1 MKQSLHRQAVAKSLR
16 DKISNAEK
24 ELEQILNNDTKERE
38 DSLKRHETILNQ
50 KEQLEALYEELH
62 NLTQDAQGVY
72 MNAVAARRE
81 VVAEKRV
88 LWEEAKESLEQAS
101 PPWLRKLSAAFQVL
115 EAAIAGEEDL
125 TLGVFQQSSFFSQL
139 TLPSRINDDFTSLG
153 TEDIPPLD
161 NDAKSLEE
169 LTSASTVR
177 ETKWRSNVRKLL
189 EEVKLAWRA
198 SFEQNHQQ
206 VIVALDDGLLHINQS
221 PMHVRARLNAI
232 KALGME
238 AQAQGDSNF
247 KQLMRALEN
256 AEREL
261 NKATSKSALESISG
275 AADRKAEVI
284 KEIRILEDELG
295 ITKAREESQAEK
307 DEMQEWLQTELRI
320 LDEDPRPPP
329 PHMYN
334 WLLDEASLAGEWQTA
349 LYVVG
354 SMERRHIPITL
365 QHFRKT
371 ITAYKNASPPQVERA
386 ADLLDKM
393 PAYGFIPTVEI
404 YNIVLDVCRKAS
416 NWRRALRIFSRMKEA
431 GVEPNTHTFIIIS
444 KATAHSKDPPS
455 EIYTAL
461 HLAGF
466 PADVCYVAGST
477 NAQFR
482 ERNAKEVL

>member
-88 LWEEAKESLEQAS
+88 LAKETLGSF
-101 PPWLRKLSAAFQVL
+101 PVL

-177 ETKWRSNVRKLL
+177 ETKWRSNVR
-189 EEVKLAWRA
+189 ACP
-198 SFEQNHQQ
+198 S
-206 VIVALDDGLLHINQS
+206 S
-221 PMHVRARLNAI
+221 LNAI

-354 SMERRHIPITL
+354 SMERRHSL

-386 ADLLDKM
+386 AELLDKM